1 MDTFASSLPRSNPGH
16 SQSSSRGDTPASSAR
31 FLETLKVKVMPPT
44 TGAAQIPRDALCDRI
59 CTASAKVVLVRAPA
73 GFGKTSVL
81 TQSFR
86 MLESR
91 GVATAWLTL
100 DRSDND
106 TTRFHHTLTKAIARL
121 GVDTRVDAISAL
133 ASWSE
138 PFALFL
144 DDLENVY
151 EPAVLGWLREV
162 IDQLPQGGR
171 IIIGTRNLPALGLAR
186 LRARSQLYEIDT
198 EHLRFDLHETGKF
211 FGLRSATRLSVD
223 MLDQLRRKTEGWIT
237 GLWLAS
243 MALERSH
250 DAAGFVERFSGA
262 DIGVA
267 GYLAEDVLDSQP
279 EDVRDF
285 LLRTSLLKQL
295 DAPTCQ
301 AVCPHVDCEAMLERL
316 DAMNLFVTP
325 LAGKARAWRYHSLF
339 ADFLRTQLV
348 RERPDD
354 VMRLHLAASGW
365 YESQGRAVPSIDHA
379 IEGGDF
385 PQAVSLLDR
394 YAERYLE
401 QGRMRMLARWFAAL
415 PPGQIDQ
422 HPFLQVVALWA
433 TCFTQGPWVAMQQ
446 LDASCCTRSDDP
458 AVRANLAA
466 LRPLLLAM
474 QDRYE
479 EALAA
484 ARAAMATLPTGKP
497 FADSLLLNVTA
508 NVFATLGEQ
517 HEAQRLLD
525 EARREQG
532 NSAFNRMYI
541 ESSEGLLDLYGGRM
555 RQATARFH
563 LAVDATR
570 QTSYPHSHGNA
581 WAGVLYACAL
591 YEADKLEQ
599 ADRLLN
605 VYLPLARDIGL
616 PDHMIMTHVVRS
628 RIAFVAGDVESALL
642 LLTELEYVGHLRQL
656 PRVVASAKLE
666 RARVLLLQGN
676 GAASLDEL
684 RRANDESVWQREQ
697 VQRLPAHD
705 LDYYAL
711 ARLRW
716 ELTFGDVHAALSLL
730 EQEKAEAMHAQRY
743 RRLLKLRLLH
753 AIALQR
759 AGDRGAALKEAEA
772 VLRVASEEGYV
783 RLILEEGPAVAP
795 LIQCYD
801 ALSREQSGA
810 LGNPLLS
817 EYVQRLLKGLGPA
830 AETGEHG
837 GELQE
842 PLTRSEIRVLQL
854 LSEGDSN
861 GAIANRLF
869 VSDSTVRTHLRNIN
883 VKLGAHSRTQA
894 VATARR
900 LGIVR

>member
-1 MDTFASSLPRSNPGH
+1 MDTFVPTLPRSTEGL
-16 SQSSSRGDTPASSAR
+16 SQSASRGEAPPTSMR
-31 FLETLKVKVMPPT
+31 FLEALKVKVMPPT
-44 TGAAQIPRDALCDRI
+44 AGAVQIPREALCDKI
-59 CTASAKVVLVRAPA
+59 CSSPAKVVLVRAPA
-73 GFGKTSVL
+73 GFGKTSLL

-86 MLESR
+86 MLEAR
-91 GVATAWLTL
+91 GVTSAWLTL

-106 TTRFHHTLTKAIARL
+106 TSRFHHNLTKAVARL
-121 GVDTRVDAISAL
+121 GVDARVDPISAL
-133 ASWSE
+133 ASWQG

-144 DDLENVY
+144 DDLETVY

-162 IDQLPQGGR
+162 IDQLPHGCR
-171 IIIGTRNLPALGLAR
+171 VVIGSRNLPALGLAR
-186 LRARSQLYEIDT
+186 LRARGQLCEIDT
-198 EHLRFDLHETGKF
+198 EDLRFDLRETDKF
-211 FGLRSATRLSVD
+211 FGLRSATRLSID
-223 MLDQLRRKTEGWIT
+223 MLDQLRRKTEGWIA

-250 DAAGFVERFSGA
+250 DAADFIERFSGA

-267 GYLAEDVLDSQP
+267 DYLAEDVLASQP

-285 LLRTSLLKQL
+285 LLRTSILRQL

-301 AVCPHVDCEAMLERL
+301 AICPRVDCEQMLERL
-316 DAMNLFVTP
+316 DAMNLFITP
-325 LAGKARAWRYHSLF
+325 LAGKTRAWRYHSLF

-354 VMRLHLAASGW
+354 VMRLNLAASGW
-365 YESQGRAVPSIDHA
+365 YESQGRVVQAIDHA

-385 PQAVSLLDR
+385 PQAVYLLDK
-394 YAERYLE
+394 YAEPYLE

-415 PPGQIDQ
+415 QPALLDA
-422 HPFLQVVALWA
+422 HPFLQVMALWA
-433 TCFTQGPWVAMQQ
+433 ICFTQGPWVAMQQ
-446 LDASCCTRSDDP
+446 LETSRCIASDDP
-458 AVRANLAA
+458 GVRANVAA

-479 EALAA
+479 EALEAG
-484 ARAAMATLPTGKP
+484 RVAMAALPTGKP

-508 NVFATLGEQ
+508 NVLATLGEQ

-532 NSAFNRMYI
+532 SSAFNRMYI

-555 RQATARFH
+555 RQATARFQ

-581 WAGVLYACAL
+581 WAGVLFACTL

-616 PDHMIMTHVVRS
+616 PDHMIMTHVTRS
-628 RIAFVAGDVESALL
+628 RIAFVSGDVESALL

-676 GAASLDEL
+676 SAASLDEL
-684 RRANDESVWQREQ
+684 RRANDEAVWARERD
-697 VQRLPAHD
+697 QRLPAHD
-705 LDYYAL
+705 LEYYAL
-711 ARLRW
+711 AKLRW
-716 ELTFGDVHAALSLL
+716 ELTFGDVHSALPLIEREMAA
-730 EQEKAEAMHAQRY
+730 AEAAQRY

-753 AIALQR
+753 AIGLQR
-759 AGDRGAALKEAEA
+759 AGDLGAAVKEADT
-772 VLRVASEEGYV
+772 VLHTASEEGFV

-801 ALSREQSGA
+801 ALSRDQAGA
-810 LGNPLLS
+810 LRNPILS
-817 EYVQRLLKGLGPA
+817 EYVQRLLKVLGPA
-830 AETGEHG
+830 PEVGNRG
-837 GELQE
+837 MQE

-854 LSEGDSN
+854 LAGGDSN
-861 GAIANRLF
+861 SAIAKKLF

-883 VKLGAHSRTQA
+883 VKLEAHSRTQA
-894 VATARR
+894 VANARR
-900 LGIVR
+900 LGIIR

>member
-1 MDTFASSLPRSNPGH
+1 MDNFARLNSGSMAGH
-16 SQSSSRGDTPASSAR
+16 SRPSTTGELPASSMR
-31 FLETLKVKVMPPT
+31 FLETLKVKVMPPV
-44 TGAAQIPRDALCDRI
+44 TGAAQISRDALCERI
-59 CTASAKVVLVRAPA
+59 CTSPARVVLVRAPA

-106 TTRFHHTLTKAIARL
+106 TSRFHHNLRKAITRL
-121 GVDTRVDAISAL
+121 GVDARVDPIGAL
-133 ASWSE
+133 ASWTD
-138 PFALFL
+138 PFAIFL
-144 DDLENVY
+144 DDLETVY

-162 IDQLPQGGR
+162 IAQLPPGGR

-186 LRARSQLYEIDT
+186 LRARGLLCEIEAAD
-198 EHLRFDLHETGKF
+198 LRFDLHETGRF
-211 FGLRSATRLSVD
+211 FGLRSSVRLSTD
-223 MLDQLRRKTEGWIT
+223 MVDQLRRKTEGWIA

-250 DAAGFVERFSGA
+250 DAADFVERFSGA

-267 GYLAEDVLDSQP
+267 GYLTEDVLDSQP

-285 LLRTSLLKQL
+285 LLRTSILRQL
-295 DAPTCQ
+295 DAQTCQ
-301 AVCPHVDCEAMLERL
+301 AICPRVDCEQMLERL

-325 LAGKARAWRYHSLF
+325 LAGKTRAWRYHSLF
-339 ADFLRTQLV
+339 ADFLRAQLV
-348 RERPDD
+348 RELPDE

-365 YESQGRAVPSIDHA
+365 YESQGRAVAAIDHA

-385 PQAVSLLDR
+385 PQAVFLLDK
-394 YAERYLE
+394 YAEPYLE
-401 QGRMRMLARWFAAL
+401 QGRMRMLARWFGAL
-415 PPGQIDQ
+415 PPAQLDR

-433 TCFTQGPWVAMQQ
+433 TCFTQGPWIAMQQ
-446 LDASCCTRSDDP
+446 LEASRCIHSDDA
-458 AVRANLAA
+458 AVRANVAA

-479 EALAA
+479 EALETG
-484 ARAAMATLPTGKP
+484 RVAMTALPTGKA

-508 NVFATLGEQ
+508 NVLATLGEQ

-555 RQATARFH
+555 RQASARFN

-581 WAGVLYACAL
+581 WAGVLFACTL

-676 GAASLDEL
+676 GAASFDEL
-684 RRANDESVWQREQ
+684 RRANDEAVWAREQ
-697 VQRLPAHD
+697 YQRLPAHD
-705 LDYYAL
+705 LDYFAL
-711 ARLRW
+711 AKLRW
-716 ELTFGDVHAALSLL
+716 ELTFGDVHAVLPLL
-730 EQEKAEAMHAQRY
+730 EREKATAERAQRY

-753 AIALQR
+753 AMALQR
-759 AGDRGAALKEAEA
+759 AGDLGPAIKEAEA

-783 RLILEEGPAVAP
+783 RLILEEGQAVAP

-801 ALSREQSGA
+801 TLSREQSGA
-810 LGNPLLS
+810 LGNPILS
-817 EYVQRLLKGLGPA
+817 EYVQRLLKVLGPA
-830 AETGEHG
+830 PEVSASG
-837 GELQE
+837 LQE

-854 LSEGDSN
+854 LGEGDSN
-861 GAIANRLF
+861 GAIAGKLF

-900 LGIVR
+900 LGIIR